1 MSAGNANISD
11 MRPDPFR
18 MMVKVFAFGRPAAI
32 AERTV
37 GLITRARAAG
47 VRHPRLYPD
56 ASGRLVHEY
65 DGHRLVAMDFVPGRT
80 FYELGRPPRPD
91 ELGAVVE
98 QAVRIHS
105 VDAYPEPV
113 SDPWAIA
120 NLALLANQVRG
131 LLDDEQRR
139 LVNAVISDMSGIEWA
154 SLPEALIH
162 ADLTA
167 GNVLLGDDGTISVL
181 DFALANR
188 WPRLQEIAVIAAS
201 LLHGSP
207 DPIASRMSSVA
218 ALYSSLAPSPLTSLE
233 WDALHVFG
241 RAAAAMELLGGL
253 AQWQQGNRGAETDS
267 LVEIGTTGLRD
278 YALRYGVALPAAAAD
293 DSVMGVGSGGRSDT
307 DGDQIQFGS
316 ARTPRWLLQRHP
328 RVRWLA
334 AGATTAIVVAVA
346 VIVAVT
352 STGTP
357 RHQAG
362 GSTGSAASSAG
373 GSPVSAGSRGQ
384 WDDVPGPVA
393 VRLGH
398 PLLGEGASGNW
409 ELLAVGGGWE
419 PGARGP
425 VLIRVQLA
433 KGLVTFTSLPRL
445 ASNGAV
451 TVLET
456 QGETLIRPW
465 DVVPG
470 YLVPDG
476 HPARGLPAGLGEGDY
491 TFPGPLPGQFWIGAN
506 RGTTPVLRLMAITG
520 GTTGQVIRLPVDGAY
535 PAVADGQGYV
545 LVQEPGG
552 VYDARPDGL
561 RKVAAGNLVA
571 AGERA
576 WLVSDCPRAANC
588 VNTVIDP
595 AAGTSHVLPGRS
607 ELVADPAPFWPP
619 GTVCPD
625 GTSAALLRIGP
636 GQNGTVRLVSL
647 RTGAHR
653 DIAVGRLSQNASLVW
668 SPDSRWLFTLAA
680 SGAVEAVN
688 VRTGH
693 VGGLG
698 VALPPV
704 SYLAS
709 GTPG

>member
-1 MSAGNANISD
+1 MTDPAGRVRTSLPELVAHVAGEYSLGTVRGWSVVATGYEDCNIAILLSPGGTTPRTPRGMSDGNAHILD
-11 MRPDPFR
+11 IHPDPFR

-32 AERTV
+32 AKRTA
-37 GLITRARAAG
+37 GLIMRARAAG

-65 DGHRLVAMDFVPGRT
+65 DGHQLVVMDFAPGRT
-80 FYELGRPPRPD
+80 FYELGRPPCSD

-113 SDPWAIA
+113 FDPWAIA
-120 NLALLANQVRG
+120 NLVPLANQVHG
-131 LLDDEQRR
+131 LLDDDQRR
-139 LVNAVISDMSGIEWA
+139 RVDAVISDMSGIDWA
-154 SLPEALIH
+154 ALPEALIH

-278 YALRYGVALPAAAAD
+278 YALRRGVALPAAAAD
-293 DSVMGVGSGGRSDT
+293 DSGMGVGPGDRFDP

-328 RVRWLA
+328 RVCWLA
-334 AGATTAIVVAVA
+334 AGATT
-346 VIVAVT
+346 
-352 STGTP
+352 
-357 RHQAG
+357 
-362 GSTGSAASSAG
+362 
-373 GSPVSAGSRGQ
+373 
-384 WDDVPGPVA
+384 
-393 VRLGH
+393 
-398 PLLGEGASGNW
+398 
-409 ELLAVGGGWE
+409 
-419 PGARGP
+419 
-425 VLIRVQLA
+425 
-433 KGLVTFTSLPRL
+433 
-445 ASNGAV
+445 
-451 TVLET
+451 
-456 QGETLIRPW
+456 
-465 DVVPG
+465 
-470 YLVPDG
+470 
-476 HPARGLPAGLGEGDY
+476 
-491 TFPGPLPGQFWIGAN
+491 
-506 RGTTPVLRLMAITG
+506 
-520 GTTGQVIRLPVDGAY
+520 
-535 PAVADGQGYV
+535 
-545 LVQEPGG
+545 
-552 VYDARPDGL
+552 
-561 RKVAAGNLVA
+561 
-571 AGERA
+571 
-576 WLVSDCPRAANC
+576 
-588 VNTVIDP
+588 
-595 AAGTSHVLPGRS
+595 
-607 ELVADPAPFWPP
+607 
-619 GTVCPD
+619 
-625 GTSAALLRIGP
+625 
-636 GQNGTVRLVSL
+636 
-647 RTGAHR
+647 
-653 DIAVGRLSQNASLVW
+653 ASLVW

-680 SGAVEAVN
+680 NGAIEAVD
-688 VRTGH
+688 VRTGRR
-693 VGGLG
+693 GGLG